1 MTQTLSVVIPAINEE
16 NTIQPI
22 LDQVLNL
29 KVNWKDGFRAIYC
42 IFMYGLFIKRVFK

>member
-1 MTQTLSVVIPAINEE
+1 MIHTLSVVIPAFNEE

-29 KVNWKDGFRAIYC
+29 KINWKDGFRAIYC
-42 IFMYGLFIKRVFK
+42 IFVNGLFIKRVFK